1 MQRQEERKVA
11 FFNSVV
17 FGHSLHGVLLTMESQ
32 VPNLSPGRKE
42 EGLPQPRTQA
52 SSRYPSYKRIYIY
65 IYISLTG
72 DVTSEIAEVDW
83 ERGWVLPTTALLGN
97 TRQPWGPGKHNNFF
111 NYFTSFAASGRSSQ
125 SD

>member
-11 FFNSVV
+11 FFTQL
-17 FGHSLHGVLLTMESQ
+17 FLDTPYMEC
-32 VPNLSPGRKE
+32 
-42 EGLPQPRTQA
+42 
-52 SSRYPSYKRIYIY
+52 SSRWNHKCQTCPQAEKKRVSPSLVPRPVLAIRAIRGYIY

-111 NYFTSFAASGRSSQ
+111 NYFTSFAASGRSFQ